1 MELIPLI
8 NGHLLI
14 FRELISFRG
23 LQTTILIG
31 NEFTRHKQ
39 FYKPLHINTFCI
51 WGRGWGIFAIFQ
63 YFCDFFKLKIYENV

>member
-1 MELIPLI
+1 
-8 NGHLLI
+8 
-14 FRELISFRG
+14 

-39 FYKPLHINTFCI
+39 FFKPLHINTFSI

-63 YFCDFFKLKIYENV
+63 DFCDFFKLKIYENV